1 MEVKQK
7 CSSAGRRWLAKKAI
21 KRASYVVSVD
31 YLSYL
36 VNISISADEPNFYL
50 IGFVSLNLLIQQKVN
65 DAVRGILWHFFPV
78 Q

>member
-21 KRASYVVSVD
+21 KRDSYVVSVD

-36 VNISISADEPNFYL
+36 VNISISADEPGCGR
-50 IGFVSLNLLIQQKVN
+50 IGWP
-65 DAVRGILWHFFPV
+65 DTTGTRGPD
-78 Q
+78 